1 MDGYSIIAP
10 SSASRE
16 YSAVHKQ
23 FESSSSRGKVISYD
37 NCNFSISENE
47 EKATFAASM
56 HHSSWSHRSSFPLS
70 DPRLT
75 AWTGYVPP
83 PLSAPSHFAWLR
95 GTEASHQPGF
105 YNLKNPPSTELNV
118 VQYHTTGYQVTKC
131 HTMDH
136 EFTECFTTE
145 YGSRRYGANSYQMS
159 DCRATDN
166 LGRSRQ
172 VIEGHRNVLDKI
184 PYQASVCR
192 PTELNKQTS
201 ENRLTEKYGGL
212 GYDHG
217 VFPKIISVHS
227 MTGDVLPKSRA
238 KSATESSVIGQT
250 TATEA
255 RTICGEISTPA
266 ERIDGSVSQHSNNRI
281 GNGVTHNSSCSD
293 VKNGTVT
300 SGTKFQGTEEEK
312 ARSCDSV
319 STLLSPIGTQ
329 FDCNESSLTQGGHG
343 RQNAINES
351 GTEINSE
358 CYCHD
363 EKHSAKEEFKRT
375 NAGASEVGVQRDRVL
390 FAFCIFVFAKFKSW
404 FNLVFHLFIIII
416 IILLS
421 LLGFGSRI
429 PPPIMDGRASQ
440 KIPLSTLPSP
450 PLPWITDET
459 SRK

>member
-1 MDGYSIIAP
+1 MST
-10 SSASRE
+10 
-16 YSAVHKQ
+16 
-23 FESSSSRGKVISYD
+23 
-37 NCNFSISENE
+37 
-47 EKATFAASM
+47 ATLFLL
-56 HHSSWSHRSSFPLS
+56 LS
-70 DPRLT
+70 
-75 AWTGYVPP
+75 
-83 PLSAPSHFAWLR
+83 
-95 GTEASHQPGF
+95 ASHQPGF

-131 HTMDH
+131 HTLDH

-145 YGSRRYGANSYQMS
+145 YGSRRYGANTYHMS
-159 DCRATDN
+159 DCHATDN

-227 MTGDVLPKSRA
+227 MTGDVSPKSRA

-255 RTICGEISTPA
+255 RTICGEISTAA
-266 ERIDGSVSQHSNNRI
+266 ERIDGNVSQHSNNRL

-293 VKNGTVT
+293 VKNSTVIL
-300 SGTKFQGTEEEK
+300 GTKFQGTEEEK

-351 GTEINSE
+351 GAEINSE

-363 EKHSAKEEFKRT
+363 EKHSTKEEFKRT

-421 LLGFGSRI
+421 LLGLGSRI
-429 PPPIMDGRASQ
+429 PPPIMDGRA
-440 KIPLSTLPSP
+440 
-450 PLPWITDET
+450 
-459 SRK
+459 